1 MLYLFGFE
9 SIGVVVSDLY
19 FVDPEPG
26 PGQEGAER
34 GVRLEV
40 RMLER
45 GELRGSIYSA
55 QPIAVGRPI
64 WRGDLLESVAG
75 PPGSHD
81 RTHHHPRF
89 TGWEPGHRNFVEEL
103 SADPLGWV
111 AQRLEDLDCLL
122 AEGGVSRSEIDPRDG
137 DSLRA
142 AVPEIVESVRKLLQG
157 VRSGEMAKPP
167 AESAEE
173 VVSARVGWL

>member
-1 MLYLFGFE
+1 VLYVFGFQ

-19 FVDPEPG
+19 FVDPDPG
-26 PGQEGAER
+26 AGQEGAER

-75 PPGSHD
+75 KPGSHD

-89 TGWEPGHRNFVEEL
+89 TGWEPGPRHFVEEL
-103 SADPLGWV
+103 SVDPVGWV
-111 AQRLEDLDCLL
+111 GDRLADLDGLL
-122 AEGGVSRSEIDPRDG
+122 AEGGVGRTEVDPRDAT
-137 DSLRA
+137 SLRE
-142 AVPEIVESVRKLLQG
+142 AVPEIMEAIGRLMQRVRA
-157 VRSGEMAKPP
+157 GEVAQPP
-167 AESAEE
+167 LEPAA
-173 VVSARVGWL
+173 SARVGWL